1 MSEADGTARP
11 APPDF
16 AAAHNLRQKVRAAG
30 LDPDYWYPAEWE
42 ADLKRGQVREVVF
55 WNSSIALYRDADG
68 AVHAL
73 ANRCAHRQLKLSLGR
88 VDGCRL
94 TCAYHGWSYDGDG
107 RVAAIPHDLFGHAMP
122 KFRVPT
128 YPVAV
133 RYGLIWIFPGD
144 PARAEQVPLPAI
156 PELDGPDAWPHM
168 RLDFAWKAHHS
179 MVIDNVSDFTHAH
192 LHRNYRPFS
201 DAKLL
206 RHETVGDAVLM
217 SYEAKVGRGRYSG
230 RFVDHARLDTNHMDL
245 CYDYPYQ
252 RSDTDGEIKHWLFV
266 LPSGER
272 ATRAFF
278 IFMFRSLKVP
288 FLPVP
293 LRGRTLKAVL
303 EVSKRTFIR
312 SLLSQDGFAVE
323 AEQAGYDAHWDAQL
337 AELNPVVRAF
347 QEVTVRKWQD
357 YLDRTASGRAQPQRR
372 EAND

>member
-1 MSEADGTARP
+1 
-11 APPDF
+11 
-16 AAAHNLRQKVRAAG
+16 
-30 LDPDYWYPAEWE
+30 
-42 ADLKRGQVREVVF
+42 
-55 WNSSIALYRDADG
+55 
-68 AVHAL
+68 
-73 ANRCAHRQLKLSLGR
+73 
-88 VDGCRL
+88 
-94 TCAYHGWSYDGDG
+94 
-107 RVAAIPHDLFGHAMP
+107 MP
-122 KFRVPT
+122 KLRVPT

-144 PARAEQVPLPAI
+144 PARAEGVPLPEI
-156 PELDGPDAWPHM
+156 PEIDGPNAWPHM

-192 LHRNYRPFS
+192 LHRKYRPFS

-206 RHETVGDAVLM
+206 RHETVGDAVHM
-217 SYEAKVGRGRYSG
+217 SYEAKVGRGRFSG
-230 RFVDHARLDTNHMDL
+230 RFVDHERLDTNHMDL

-293 LRGRTLKAVL
+293 LRGRTLQAVL

-312 SLLSQDGFAVE
+312 SLLSQDEFAVE

-337 AELNPVVRAF
+337 AEFNPVVRAF

-357 YLDRTASGRAQPQRR
+357 YLDRTASDRPQPRRR